1 MFIFHTQL
9 LRLRKQKVHLRQK
22 ILRVRRGRE
31 VGLKGWAES
40 MGVHGKKVRCTKER
54 DGGIKLEREK
64 RRKEEKV

>member
-9 LRLRKQKVHLRQK
+9 LRLRKQKVHLRKK

-40 MGVHGKKVRCTKER
+40 MGYMARRLDARKKEME
-54 DGGIKLEREK
+54 GLS
-64 RRKEEKV
+64 